1 MIARGE
7 NKWGDP
13 DFEEAVRQ
21 TAYFL
26 WEQDGRPDGKE
37 QDYWYRAL
45 ERCLRERDCDKH
57 LSAGQFDEEV
67 P

>member
-1 MIARGE
+1 MDSTGAD
-7 NKWGDP
+7 KWGDP

-37 QDYWYRAL
+37 QEYWYRAL
-45 ERCLRERDCDKH
+45 ERSLRERDSDKR
-57 LSAGQFDEEV
+57 LKAGKPEGDDA
-67 P
+67 